1 MTLSRGWGT
10 LTLMGA
16 VSDTGGSP
24 LIGRLNET
32 EALAR
37 VLEQAAL
44 GHPGAMVIHGEAGV
58 GKTRLVK
65 EVCARVLGE
74 GYEALWGSCVHFGAA
89 SLSYAPM
96 VSALD
101 RWASQADRMVAA
113 EVFADAEELTALLP
127 SMGVRASAAV
137 PGTVLSWIDTVLL
150 RLARRAPTVVVV
162 DDLQWADAASLD
174 ALAYLITGF
183 GVQRLA
189 VIVAI
194 RLEERPEG
202 GPLHTWL
209 ADVRRLPRVSELTLE
224 RLDAQETAEQ
234 IASLLRSPAS
244 EEYMADVH
252 RWSRGNAYLTELLV
266 RNASPGLRRVPADP
280 PQALREAVSA
290 RWHALSRPARDVT
303 RLLAVGGR
311 PVSLER
317 LAAVTEVALPSV
329 RGLPALLREA
339 LDAGVLRLAGDRTYW
354 FWHPLLAEV
363 LLGSLDPAEAAPM
376 HAAYAAELEA
386 AAGDRSPFLAA
397 DLAAHNEAAGHLDA
411 AFRWSLAAAQHAA
424 RLRAT
429 AEVSRHLT
437 RACSLWD
444 RVSPQVRGASDRLGL
459 LSRAASAAEA
469 IGDYDAAN
477 DLLGTALELVDRGRD
492 PLTASTLLV
501 AWTRV
506 DWGHSPG
513 QYWYRP
519 EMRTAIELTDSS
531 PDSPERALALAR
543 LAQAQ
548 CWDDDP
554 DPDDAV
560 DSRGNRLPGLA
571 AADDALATAHRSG
584 SPLARAHALTAHAM
598 VTRRDPASNSLAEL
612 EEAYTLASSAD
623 ATWIAET
630 AIWWVNRLT
639 DDGRLADA
647 AEVAQRA
654 SADALSAGSSH
665 YGYFLAAHGA
675 SLLIDLGRW
684 EEARELLRPALAAGS
699 AGVTGAFA
707 RCDAAWLAVRAGRVS
722 EARRHLERIAE
733 IVRPDF
739 TGVPITAVTVE
750 VILAERQP
758 HLALDYLDRRWPLQL
773 KDLDIGGLDPLMTWG
788 ATIVADLAEQARDRG
803 DVAGTAAAVGA
814 LDALVA
820 RRAALPGAPFT
831 IGLGKDH
838 PCRVLEARFAAEALR
853 CTGGP
858 GQAVA
863 WRRVRD
869 RASTAGLVW
878 DEAIASWRLG
888 RALLA
893 EGAAAG
899 AAAEALRASHAIAR
913 QLQAQPLREDV
924 ESLAR
929 TARIPLDQVDA
940 ISAVTPS
947 RRTPTPLAVLTDRE
961 REILSHVVAGRS
973 NGEIARDLF
982 ISSKTVSVHVSNI
995 LHKTGTT
1002 NRVEAAAW
1010 ARRMGEGADV

>member
-1 MTLSRGWGT
+1 
-10 LTLMGA
+10 MGA
-16 VSDTGGSP
+16 VPDAAGSR

-32 EALAR
+32 KALVG
-37 VLEQAAL
+37 VLAQAAL

-65 EVCARVLGE
+65 EVCAGVLGE
-74 GYEALWGSCVHFGAA
+74 GYEVLWGSCVHFGAA

-127 SMGVRASAAV
+127 SIGVRASAEV

-150 RLARRAPTVVVV
+150 RLARRAPTVLVV

-174 ALAYLITGF
+174 ALAYLIAGF

-189 VIVAI
+189 VIVTI

-202 GPLHTWL
+202 SPLHTWL
-209 ADVRRLPRVSELTLE
+209 ADVRRLPGVSELTLE

-234 IASLLRSPAS
+234 IASLLPSPAS

-252 RWSRGNAYLTELLV
+252 RWSRGNAYLTELIV
-266 RNASPGLRRVPADP
+266 RNASAGLRRVPADP

-290 RWHALSRPARDVT
+290 RWHTLSRPAREVT

-311 PVSLER
+311 PVSFER
-317 LAAVTEVALPSV
+317 LAVVAKVALPSV
-329 RGLPALLREA
+329 SGLPALLREA

-363 LLGSLDPAEAAPM
+363 LLDALDPAEAAPM
-376 HAAYAAELEA
+376 HAAYAGELEA
-386 AAGDRSPFLAA
+386 VVNRSPFLAA
-397 DLAAHNEAAGHLDA
+397 DLATHHEAAGQLDA
-411 AFRWSLAAAQHAA
+411 AFRWSLAAADYAA
-424 RLRAT
+424 HLRAT
-429 AEVSRHLT
+429 AELSRHLT

-444 RVSPQVRGASDRLGL
+444 QVSPQVRGESDRLAL
-459 LSRAASAAEA
+459 LSRAANAAEA
-469 IGDYDAAN
+469 IGDYDTAN

-519 EMRTAIELTDSS
+519 EMRTAIELTESS

-548 CWDDDP
+548 CWDDDA

-571 AADDALATAHRSG
+571 AADDALATAQRSG

-647 AEVAQRA
+647 AEVARRA

-750 VILAERQP
+750 VMLAERQP
-758 HLALDYLDRRWPLQL
+758 DLALDYLDRRWPLHL

-788 ATIVADLAEQARDRG
+788 ATIVADLAERARDRG
-803 DVAGTAAAVGA
+803 DVAGIAAAVRA
-814 LDALVA
+814 LDALVS
-820 RRAALPGAPFT
+820 RRAALPGARFT
-831 IGLGKDH
+831 NGSGKDH
-838 PCRVLEARFAAEALR
+838 PRRVLEARFAAEALR

-863 WRRVRD
+863 WRQVRD
-869 RASTAGLVW
+869 RASMAGLVW

-893 EGAAAG
+893 EGAAG

-913 QLQAQPLREDV
+913 QLQAQPLCEDV

-929 TARIPLDQVDA
+929 TAHISLDQVDA
-940 ISAVTPS
+940 IPALTPS
-947 RRTPTPLAVLTDRE
+947 RGTPTPLAVLTDRE
-961 REILSHVVAGRS
+961 REVLSLLVAGRS

-982 ISSKTVSVHVSNI
+982 ISPKTVSVHVSNI

-1002 NRVEAAAW
+1002 SRVEAAAW
-1010 ARRMGEGADV
+1010 AKRMSEGADA